1 MIITFENFIQN
12 LISSPILLL
21 ITILISAVMFI
32 NGCSTVPNAIATCV
46 STRSLRP
53 KKALIL
59 ASIFNFMGVLIATLI
74 SSKVAETVFNVANF
88 ESDGSSGLMALCS
101 ALIGIVLWCVISWIF
116 GIPSSQSHALIAGIS
131 GAAIALQSSIYGV
144 NFDEW
149 KKVLYGLFIVNLLA
163 FVLGFMITKLIEKIC
178 KNMDRRKTN
187 HFFKKMQICGAASMC
202 FMNGA
207 QDGQKFIAILLLGIV
222 LSNGNLQLLNSFS
235 IPIWLMIYCSLL
247 IGMGA
252 ILGGIRIIKTIG
264 TKVSKVERY
273 QATAADISSVLCLIG
288 SSGLGIPVSS
298 THTKNCAVMG
308 VGASKRL
315 SNVNWNVTK
324 NIILTWLLTLPGCGI
339 LGYVLTKI
347 FISIFL

>member
-149 KKVLYGLFIVNLLA
+149 KKVLYGLFKQEVADETKTAVKQYKAVNSS
-163 FVLGFMITKLIEKIC
+163 
-178 KNMDRRKTN
+178 KNK
-187 HFFKKMQICGAASMC
+187 
-202 FMNGA
+202 
-207 QDGQKFIAILLLGIV
+207 
-222 LSNGNLQLLNSFS
+222 S
-235 IPIWLMIYCSLL
+235 I
-247 IGMGA
+247 
-252 ILGGIRIIKTIG
+252 
-264 TKVSKVERY
+264 
-273 QATAADISSVLCLIG
+273 
-288 SSGLGIPVSS
+288 
-298 THTKNCAVMG
+298 
-308 VGASKRL
+308 
-315 SNVNWNVTK
+315 
-324 NIILTWLLTLPGCGI
+324 
-339 LGYVLTKI
+339 
-347 FISIFL
+347 